1 MTELK
6 YLHVSTWINLRN
18 NVRWKKFKNLR
29 TVWYVRVTL
38 KLNCIY
44 CSWIYVCVRVKY
56 IYGHEKHIRLWR
68 LWLRAWTVTLPC
80 LPVTQYF
87 FFFFLGLSLWHMEVL
102 RLGVELE
109 LQLPAYTTATA
120 TPDPSHICNLHH
132 SSRQCQV
139 LKPLGKA
146 RDRTRVLMDTSW
158 VHYHWA
164 TMGIPI

>member
-87 FFFFLGLSLWHMEVL
+87 FFFLFRAEPVAYGSFEAWGWIGAATASLHHSHGSAGSEVH
-102 RLGVELE
+102 
-109 LQLPAYTTATA
+109 LQPAPQLTA
-120 TPDPSHICNLHH
+120 TPDPQLRPGIEL
-132 SSRQCQV
+132 
-139 LKPLGKA
+139 
-146 RDRTRVLMDTSW
+146 TSL
-158 VHYHWA
+158 Y
-164 TMGIPI
+164 